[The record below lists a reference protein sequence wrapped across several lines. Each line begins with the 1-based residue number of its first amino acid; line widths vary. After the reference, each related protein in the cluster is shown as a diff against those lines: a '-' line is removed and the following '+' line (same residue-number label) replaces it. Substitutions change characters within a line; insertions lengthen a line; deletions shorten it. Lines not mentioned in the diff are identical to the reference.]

1 MIKELLPKDS
11 ETFDLTIANIGQKC
25 KLTWIGKINNTK
37 IMIVICSDSYQ
48 NQCKAISEVFNQ
60 GSLTWNHLYS
70 IPYSLMKTDD
80 RLAYR
85 TNWNSE
91 DWFEKD
97 FKKVLENTLKIL
109 F

>member
-25 KLTWIGKINNTK
+25 KLTWNY
-37 IMIVICSDSYQ
+37 V
-48 NQCKAISEVFNQ
+48 
-60 GSLTWNHLYS
+60 YS
-70 IPYSLMKTDD
+70 IPYSLMKTVDK
-80 RLAYR
+80 LAYR